1 MLQFDHR
8 ALDTPRLVVIDGGR
22 SGATARSPRRAV
34 ALGRPV
40 LLVLLATIAAVLVD
54 LVDTV
59 PAWSPIAMIGSGL
72 VLLTHAIVT
81 HRRR

>member
-8 ALDTPRLVVIDGGR
+8 AFDTPRLVVLEGGR
-22 SGATARSPRRAV
+22 SDAAARPGVRGVLR
-34 ALGRPV
+34 LPV
-40 LLVLLATIAAVLVD
+40 LLVVVATVAAVLVD
-54 LVDTV
+54 LVDPV
-59 PAWSPIAMIGSGL
+59 PAWSPVAMIGSAL

>member
-8 ALDTPRLVVIDGGR
+8 AFDTPRLVVLEGGR
-22 SGATARSPRRAV
+22 SDSAARARARGV
-34 ALGRPV
+34 QRLPV
-40 LLVLLATIAAVLVD
+40 LLVIVATIAAVLVD

-59 PAWSPIAMIGSGL
+59 PGWSPIAILGSGL
-72 VLLTHAIVT
+72 VLITHAIVT